1 MGVICHAT
9 FFKPLVIKLQV
20 CTSITASL
28 LHFKSTVVGYR
39 SKIIYTGSN
48 SINTVDC
55 IHQTSVCTKGYEN
68 MSSMWFIHWRSDSWV
83 HQCKVLLSAN
93 SFFVCLGGF
102 LYAAMKKEKKKK
114 THEKLTKHADIL
126 AFLPQKQDWSRRYW
140 LRGKPHTLC
149 KHSVRGHRNMSQLIN
164 QFSWPVGF
172 FMLFSSISNICKRN
186 IKIAKVPNFFCCFLQ
201 WLP

>member
-102 LYAAMKKEKKKK
+102 LYAAMKKEKKKENTWETYQTCWHPGISATK
-114 THEKLTKHADIL
+114 AGLVTEVLT
-126 AFLPQKQDWSRRYW
+126 QRETT
-140 LRGKPHTLC
+140 HTL
-149 KHSVRGHRNMSQLIN
+149 
-164 QFSWPVGF
+164 
-172 FMLFSSISNICKRN
+172 
-186 IKIAKVPNFFCCFLQ
+186 
-201 WLP
+201 

>member
-68 MSSMWFIHWRSDSWV
+68 MNSMWFIHWRSDSWV

-93 SFFVCLGGF
+93 SFFLFVWGAFC
-102 LYAAMKKEKKKK
+102 MQPWKKKK
-114 THEKLTKHADIL
+114 KKKHMRNLPNMLTSWHFCHK
-126 AFLPQKQDWSRRYW
+126 SRI
-140 LRGKPHTLC
+140 GHGGTDSEGNHT
-149 KHSVRGHRNMSQLIN
+149 HSVNTLWEDTQEYESTD
-164 QFSWPVGF
+164 
-172 FMLFSSISNICKRN
+172 
-186 IKIAKVPNFFCCFLQ
+186 
-201 WLP
+201 

>member
-55 IHQTSVCTKGYEN
+55 IHQTSVYTKGYEN
-68 MSSMWFIHWRSDSWV
+68 MNSMWFIHWRSDSWV

-93 SFFVCLGGF
+93 SFFCLLGGLF
-102 LYAAMKKEKKKK
+102 VCSHEKRKKKQNTWETYQTCWHPGISATK
-114 THEKLTKHADIL
+114 AGLVTEVLT
-126 AFLPQKQDWSRRYW
+126 QRETT
-140 LRGKPHTLC
+140 HTL
-149 KHSVRGHRNMSQLIN
+149 
-164 QFSWPVGF
+164 
-172 FMLFSSISNICKRN
+172 
-186 IKIAKVPNFFCCFLQ
+186 
-201 WLP
+201 

>member
-68 MSSMWFIHWRSDSWV
+68 MNSMWFIHWRSDSWV

-93 SFFVCLGGF
+93 SFFCLFGGLFVCSHEKR
-102 LYAAMKKEKKKK
+102 KKNK

-126 AFLPQKQDWSRRYW
+126 AFLPQKQDWSQRYW

-149 KHSVRGHRNMSQLIN
+149 KHSVRGHTGIWVNWLISLVD
-164 QFSWPVGF
+164 QWDFS
-172 FMLFSSISNICKRN
+172 
-186 IKIAKVPNFFCCFLQ
+186 CCFHLFQ
-201 WLP
+201 IFARETSR

>member
-68 MSSMWFIHWRSDSWV
+68 MNSMWFIHWRSDSWV

-93 SFFVCLGGF
+93 SSH
-102 LYAAMKKEKKKK
+102 EKKQK

-149 KHSVRGHRNMSQLIN
+149 KHSVRGHTGIWVNWLISLVD
-164 QFSWPVGF
+164 QWDFS
-172 FMLFSSISNICKRN
+172 
-186 IKIAKVPNFFCCFLQ
+186 CCFHLFQ
-201 WLP
+201 IFARETSR

>member
-1 MGVICHAT
+1 MSVICHAT

-68 MSSMWFIHWRSDSWV
+68 MNSMWFIHWRSDSWV

-102 LYAAMKKEKKKK
+102 LYAAMKKEKKN
-114 THEKLTKHADIL
+114 TWETYQTCWHPGISATKAGL
-126 AFLPQKQDWSRRYW
+126 VTEVPTQRETT
-140 LRGKPHTLC
+140 HTL
-149 KHSVRGHRNMSQLIN
+149 
-164 QFSWPVGF
+164 
-172 FMLFSSISNICKRN
+172 
-186 IKIAKVPNFFCCFLQ
+186 
-201 WLP
+201 

>member
-39 SKIIYTGSN
+39 SKIIYTGSD

-68 MSSMWFIHWRSDSWV
+68 MNSMWFIHWRSDSWV

-93 SFFVCLGGF
+93 SFFVCFGGF
-102 LYAAMKKEKKKK
+102 LYAAMKKEKKNTWETYQTCWHPGISATKAGLV
-114 THEKLTKHADIL
+114 TEVLT
-126 AFLPQKQDWSRRYW
+126 QRETT
-140 LRGKPHTLC
+140 HTL
-149 KHSVRGHRNMSQLIN
+149 
-164 QFSWPVGF
+164 
-172 FMLFSSISNICKRN
+172 
-186 IKIAKVPNFFCCFLQ
+186 
-201 WLP
+201 